1 MKKAIIL
8 VGAHHVGKSLTIN
21 QHLKPMLKISH
32 DAHVF
37 QLGGKT
43 GFVLSQSAEEAERDV
58 EVTVEKYADYDL
70 LVLAARPYS
79 NPESSLKLLRS
90 LLQKASF
97 VTTEVA
103 ILSTKEAPRKAI
115 EIFAAL
121 TSH

>member
-43 GFVLSQSAEEAERDV
+43 GFVLSQSAEEAERYFGIMPKRRINVRPACYEHDPIRPCCCTASSTLT
-58 EVTVEKYADYDL
+58 EREGATEKF
-70 LVLAARPYS
+70 R
-79 NPESSLKLLRS
+79 
-90 LLQKASF
+90 
-97 VTTEVA
+97 
-103 ILSTKEAPRKAI
+103 
-115 EIFAAL
+115 
-121 TSH
+121 